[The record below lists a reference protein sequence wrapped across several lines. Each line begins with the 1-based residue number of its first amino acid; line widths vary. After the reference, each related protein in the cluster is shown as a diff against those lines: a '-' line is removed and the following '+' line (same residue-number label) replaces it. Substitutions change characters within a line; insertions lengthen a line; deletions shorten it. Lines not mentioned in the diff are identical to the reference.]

1 MSRQSSSLDS
11 GCCGP
16 VLGLGALVLGATAL
30 FGACY
35 GPSLDRDTYTVKVI
49 DTERTGGDE
58 SKFLIYTK
66 DVNSGKL
73 RTFKNVD
80 SWLECAYSGCKR
92 DSGTVQAQLADISR
106 RDVEVELTTVGW
118 RVPLFSW
125 YENIVKVNEKK
136 P

>member
-49 DTERTGGDE
+49 DTERM
-58 SKFLIYTK
+58 
-66 DVNSGKL
+66 
-73 RTFKNVD
+73 
-80 SWLECAYSGCKR
+80 
-92 DSGTVQAQLADISR
+92 
-106 RDVEVELTTVGW
+106 
-118 RVPLFSW
+118 
-125 YENIVKVNEKK
+125 KVNF
-136 P
+136 